1 MPYMLIAQ
9 WALHELIAALSLG
22 RILKGDLRGRLR
34 IYFFSRASKGSLT
47 TEKLNIIIEENRW
60 VKQMYMLWV
69 TERTTDVQ
77 NKMTSQENPPLQFL
91 AI

>member
-1 MPYMLIAQ
+1 MPCMLIAQ
-9 WALHELIAALSLG
+9 WALLIAALSPG
-22 RILKGDLRGRLR
+22 RILKGDLMRKIENIFL
-34 IYFFSRASKGSLT
+34 FNRANKGSLT